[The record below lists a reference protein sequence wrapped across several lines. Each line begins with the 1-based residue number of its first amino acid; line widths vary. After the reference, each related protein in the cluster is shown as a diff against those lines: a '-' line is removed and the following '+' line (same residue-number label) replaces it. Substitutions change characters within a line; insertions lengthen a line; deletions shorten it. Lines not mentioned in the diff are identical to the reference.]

1 MKAVEV
7 EEYARKLREAHGDKA
22 LAEVT
27 QKAREAE
34 EAGRVDE
41 ANNWRQVE
49 KALLEQR
56 GPAQG

>member
-22 LAEVT
+22 IAEVA

-34 EAGRVDE
+34 EAGRTDE
-41 ANNWRQVE
+41 AENWRKVE
-49 KALLEQR
+49 KALMLQR
-56 GPAQG
+56 GPSES